1 MPSRNRQRTPG
12 GGVVPWGKKLQVFER
27 GPSNE
32 NPLSCVGYGKKP
44 HPVWGAHFQYH
55 KKVEVSVANP
65 FVSGNQT
72 SVHEAERLQR
82 PTGIPEQ
89 SLTASGEVDLKKEQ
103 LGPGPDPAR
112 PWVLEQRDAYTA
124 RSGRGDGAVISRQ
137 APVQPQATWT
147 TQKPRL
153 ERPYTSFQSRV
164 EITEKGSQLQRKCRP
179 RPKSAS
185 RSVWDS
191 WENNVDKERMHHVV
205 SSLCNRASR
214 VKVGTN
220 LQKKSLLAER
230 EPNARNNNVLEQEAR
245 VQANNNMQ
253 HEALKDVLRT
263 APGGQAS
270 ASRQRSRRRCM
281 SAQPQRSKP
290 LVQQT
295 ITAERPLNRTL
306 DVPQKWI
313 NGNCVKYSLLE
324 QPNAHTA
331 EIIIP

>member
-1 MPSRNRQRTPG
+1 M
-12 GGVVPWGKKLQVFER
+12 FER
-27 GPSNE
+27 GPNNE

-55 KKVEVSVANP
+55 KKVEVSVTNP

-82 PTGIPEQ
+82 PTGIPEP

-124 RSGRGDGAVISRQ
+124 RSGNGDGAVIRRQ
-137 APVQPQATWT
+137 PPVQPRATWT

-164 EITEKGSQLQRKCRP
+164 EITEKGNELQRKSRP

-191 WENNVDKERMHHVV
+191 WENSVDKERMHHIV
-205 SSLCNRASR
+205 SGICNRAS
-214 VKVGTN
+214 KKKIGTN
-220 LQKKSLLAER
+220 LQKRSLLAER
-230 EPNARNNNVLEQEAR
+230 ETNARSNSVLEQEAR
-245 VQANNNMQ
+245 VQAHNNMQ
-253 HEALKDVLRT
+253 HEALKDVLREK
-263 APGGQAS
+263 PGQAS
-270 ASRQRSRRRCM
+270 RQHSRRRCM
-281 SAQPQRSKP
+281 SAQPQRSRSKESF
-290 LVQQT
+290 VQS
-295 ITAERPLNRTL
+295 ITAERPINRTL

-313 NGNCVKYSLLE
+313 NGNCVKYNLLE